1 MRFYKTITVTAKDYT
16 EELADE
22 ISKDDIRHQKVE
34 GQIIR
39 LHTSSIMS
47 YDFLCHSFTQ
57 PMWEA
62 KYRSDFVYSKQFGTA
77 SLDTTHFS
85 VLIPNKFFREWE
97 RGRYDLHAD
106 KTVKN
111 IFYMRVQEII
121 KKLRPVGNTTRFD
134 IYHYHLRD
142 ELLSHQPQY
151 SHIWPFKDKWKWVG
165 DGDYIT
171 VDLPPQGYIDD
182 LKDMGRYEGSALA
195 SPQYKKVITKIEEIC
210 PLKVKYV
217 NIDRRIG
224 ENPNDVIE
232 LMKHS
237 KRHFTYK
244 TGTIVLAGMM
254 NIPTIIYGTNVKGLK
269 HKGGYNG
276 VGNYSNGVTYFTV
289 NNLTEGRKY
298 LLPHKDNF
306 DFGKIKTV
314 PVRRSIWNK
323 GHDRVLN
330 PARVNQLKVDPKTEQ
345 TAVIQEP
352 QRYALHTKNEKE
364 LIEYIV
370 GEKDVRVELSDI

>member
-16 EELADE
+16 EELAEE
-22 ISKDDIRHQKVE
+22 ISKDDIRHQKAD

-39 LHTSSIMS
+39 LHSSTIMS

-77 SLDTTHFS
+77 SLATTHFS
-85 VLIPNKFFREWE
+85 VLIPNKIFREST
-97 RGRYDLHAD
+97 GRYHTDTGD
-106 KTVKN
+106 MVKN
-111 IFYMRVQEII
+111 SLYIRVEEII

-151 SHIWPFKDKWKWVG
+151 SYIWPFKKNWKWVG

-182 LKDMGRYEGSALA
+182 LKDMGRFEGSVLN
-195 SPQYKKVITKIEEIC
+195 SPQYKKVITKIEKIC

-217 NIDRRIG
+217 NIDRRAG
-224 ENPNDVIE
+224 ENTNDVIE

-254 NIPTIIYGTNVKGLK
+254 DIPTIIYGTNVKSMK
-269 HKGGYNG
+269 HSGGYAG
-276 VGNYSNGVTYFTV
+276 IGNHSNGVTYFTV
-289 NNLTEGRKY
+289 NNLIENRKY
-298 LLPHKDNF
+298 LRPHKDNF
-306 DFGKIKTV
+306 DFGKMVKV
-314 PVRRSIWNK
+314 PVRRSIWNV

-330 PARVNQLKVDPKTEQ
+330 PGRVNQLKVDSKTEQ

-370 GEKDVRVELSDI
+370 GEKDVRVELIDV